1 MKKKILISILLLVCF
16 WHFNVKAEELITDV
30 PEVVAGEVTEEV
42 QEEETEEKEKE
53 VEVVSSDPSPGN
65 VENSENVFSQE
76 KEEEVVVDETTV
88 EEKTEEKNIDE
99 ETEENPALTS
109 EEENNVE
116 TDNELVEVDNNIN
129 NEVVEE
135 VNTELANEEETEVS
149 ETNNEENYEVTFTHN
164 EYHLSIPGGSSIL
177 LSQLINKL
185 GINISMS
192 EVNEIVTS
200 NNEILSIVKVDGS
213 NDYNIKSLKS
223 FTTEETVTIR
233 TSTGEY
239 VIKVTDPLGDIPDHD
254 KEIVDNNDGT
264 YTLSLTVVGDAE
276 KQVNKVNVIVVLDT
290 SNSMTTRD
298 AGPGEATYT
307 PTNGNADNLYGLID
321 GEYVPLTREGTGNR
335 STYWYNG
342 VRYNGQRYTRQQP
355 NQTRLEAAKA
365 AVNAIANALLHNN
378 EIEGNPTNTVEMALI
393 DFNMTAH
400 TRITKTTS
408 YAEYSSMVNGL
419 GYAQGTNWEG
429 ALQHVSSIDFEDSD
443 PIYVIFVSDGN
454 PSVRVSAGDYDEDP
468 HTNGL
473 YYNFNSSTNEQR
485 AYDASVDEATEIV
498 SSGKQFYTI
507 GAYGDVSRL
516 QTLTTTAGAP
526 AGNYYDAS
534 DTAALQEAL
543 NDILSKI
550 EMAGIGAVAINDGTT
565 NKVTTSSGISSLLD
579 VDKNS
584 FKYYKNGEE
593 WADAPEADLNA
604 DGEVVWDLSD
614 EGVLENGV
622 EYKVTFVV
630 WPSQTT
636 LDLIADLKNK
646 PSNYDTLDANI
657 KMYLEKKGEGYTLRT
672 NTTATL
678 SFKDTRE
685 ENPQTHTKEYEN
697 PDPVSTTATQ
707 MLAVTKE
714 WDNDIDGREKT
725 PVTINVLSDNNKWYS
740 FDLSNE
746 KGWTGSAYIS
756 VGIMTIKNGVVDI
769 KTTGHDFSFGE
780 LGSDVYNWEMKS
792 EVVHPMLINGD
803 LTILVR
809 QGTEEPTSGTYYKIG
824 DYYYT
829 VGTIEDGQAKL
840 TATNERRSWVD
851 LTKTVNY
858 SENAT
863 HFDDQT
869 FKFEIN
875 VVDPNGDD
883 IWFSVKVENDPDA
896 AFATA
901 EDGLVVT
908 DATADGNSGYY
919 KTGSGT
925 TFTVEMLAGWN
936 LRIINLLTGTTYTIK
951 EVDIDSKFEFEKVD
965 YVATTYVNEEGTTVD
980 YVPTIDDEL
989 VTGEIMST
997 NRAYGY
1003 TYTNKNVLTEITVT
1017 KIWVDEDNKY
1027 SNRPDTIT
1035 LSLKGGN
1042 TEVAQPETYEV
1053 DKDGNWVYTY
1063 TNLPVFDSNGEITYT
1078 LEELGQILG
1087 YTVGKVTGN
1096 QKDGFTVTNT
1106 LLRVSTTV
1114 VKEWDDNNDQDG
1126 LRPEN
1131 VTVTLS
1137 NGETYVLDES
1147 NSWTK
1152 TVENLPAYK
1161 NKQEVTY
1168 TWEEKEANIPTGYTP
1183 TTSISG
1189 TTTTIK
1195 NSHTP
1200 ETYEITVTKVW
1211 EDNSDQDGER
1221 PTSVKFTITGTDGKT
1236 YDVTLSGTGDKW
1248 TATKEVSK
1256 YYNKGTDVEFTVD
1269 EEAVTGYTKDI
1280 DNDTLTITNS
1290 YEPATDDITVTK
1302 VWNDNSDQDGK
1313 RPTSVKFTITGSDGN
1328 TYEVTLSGTNDTWT
1342 ATKTVNKYFNGGET
1356 VTFTV
1361 DEEAVTGYTKDIDN
1375 KTLTITNSYTPETYE
1390 ITVTKVWNDNSDQDT
1405 NRPESVK
1412 FTITGTDENTYE
1424 VTLSGEG
1431 NTWTAT
1437 KTVNKYFNG
1446 GEAVEYTVDE
1456 EGVTGYEKEIDNKT
1470 LTITNSYEPETKD
1483 LEVTKVWD
1491 DKSNQDGKR
1500 PTSVKFTVTGSDGN
1514 TYEVTLSGEGDNWT
1528 ATVEDVAVYYNKG
1541 TEVEFTVDEEEV
1553 TGYTKEID
1561 NKTLTITNSYETEK
1575 TTVSVEKVWEDSS
1588 NKEGFRPENI
1598 TITLLADGEEAGT
1611 ITLNEENEWK
1621 HTFTELDKYSDGKEI
1636 EYTVTEAKVDN
1647 YDEPTIVFDKE
1658 KNAFVVT
1665 NSREY
1670 ETTEITVTKIW
1681 EDNNNQDGIRPE
1693 SITVKLSNGDTVTL
1707 TEKDNWTKTITG
1719 LQKYEN
1725 GKEIVYTV
1733 VEFEV
1738 DGYETTYSEDTLT
1751 ITNTHTPEETTITV
1765 EKVWADD
1772 DNFAGT
1778 RPESVTITLLAN
1790 GKEIDS
1796 VVLSEENE
1804 WKHTFTELPVKE
1816 NGKEITYT
1824 VREDEVPEGYE
1835 VAYEEVEGGFII
1847 HNVKGK
1853 GEGNPPDNPQTGDNI
1868 ILYLITLL
1876 ISLIGIVSGK
1886 LYLRK
1891 SN

>member
-42 QEEETEEKEKE
+42 QEEKEKE

-65 VENSENVFSQE
+65 VENSENVFLEE
-76 KEEEVVVDETTV
+76 KEEETTV
-88 EEKTEEKNIDE
+88 EEIVEEEKTEEKNIDE
-99 ETEENPALTS
+99 EIGGNTALTS
-109 EEENNVE
+109 EEENEVE

-129 NEVVEE
+129 NDEVTEE
-135 VNTELANEEETEVS
+135 VTNEENTQEV

-192 EVNEIVTS
+192 EVTEIQTS
-200 NNEILSIVKVDGS
+200 NNEILSIIKVDGS

-233 TSTGEY
+233 TATGEY
-239 VIKVTDPLGDIPDHD
+239 VIKVTDPIGETPEHEKD
-254 KEIVDNNDGT
+254 IVDNHDGT

-276 KQVNKVNVIVVLDT
+276 KQINKVNVVVVLDT
-290 SNSMTTRD
+290 SGSMNFGAGDDAYVVNNRGGYGVVNGEWDFLYSRSGNSYSRIGTGSYNGTVYYIGNDGYYHQYNGTRYTVTKTRM
-298 AGPGEATYT
+298 EAAQEAVNSLAQALLNNNGL
-307 PTNGNADNLYGLID
+307 NGN
-321 GEYVPLTREGTGNR
+321 
-335 STYWYNG
+335 
-342 VRYNGQRYTRQQP
+342 P
-355 NQTRLEAAKA
+355 ND
-365 AVNAIANALLHNN
+365 
-378 EIEGNPTNTVEMALI
+378 TVQMALI
-393 DFNMTAH
+393 EFNTSASQQGG
-400 TRITKTTS
+400 ITTS
-408 YAEYSSMVNGL
+408 YNTFSGSVNGL
-419 GYAQGTNWEG
+419 SANGGTNWEA
-429 ALQHVSSIDFEDSD
+429 ALYRSNRINFNDQDQT
-443 PIYVIFVSDGN
+443 YVIFVSDGN
-454 PSVRVSAGDYDEDP
+454 PTYYGTGSNP
-468 HTNGL
+468 NGTGQETANNITAS
-473 YYNFNSSTNEQR
+473 YN
-485 AYDASVDEATEIV
+485 AAVDDAQAIV
-498 SSGKQFYTI
+498 NSGKTFYTI
-507 GAYGDVSRL
+507 GAYGNVDRMES
-516 QTLTTTAGAP
+516 LTTAATGSAS
-526 AGNYYDAS
+526 NYYSAAN
-534 DTAALQEAL
+534 TTALQNAL

-550 EMAGIGAVAINDGTT
+550 EMAGIGAVSINDGTT

-614 EGVLENGV
+614 EGVLETGV

-636 LDLIADLKNK
+636 LDLIADLKNHPEK
-646 PSNYDTLDANI
+646 YDTLDANI
-657 KMYLEKKGEGYTLRT
+657 KKYLEKDGDGYTLRT

-685 ENPQTHTKEYEN
+685 ENQQTHTATYDN
-697 PDPVSTTATQ
+697 PEPVSTTATQ

-725 PVTINVLSDNNKWYS
+725 PVTINVLSDDDDWYS
-740 FDLSNE
+740 FELSDI

-756 VGIMTIKNGVVDI
+756 VGIMTVKDGVVDI

-792 EVVHPMLINGD
+792 EIVRPMLINGD

-809 QGTEEPTSGTYYKIG
+809 QGTEEPESGTYYKIG

-829 VGTIEDGQAKL
+829 VGTVENGQAKL

-901 EDGLVVT
+901 DDGLVVT
-908 DATADGNSGYY
+908 GATADGNSGYY

-936 LRIINLLTGTTYTIK
+936 LRIINLLTGTIYTIE

-965 YVATTYVNEEGTTVD
+965 YVATTYVDEDGNTVD
-980 YVPTIDDEL
+980 YVPTINDEL

-1042 TEVAQPETYEV
+1042 TKVDQPETYEL

-1063 TNLPVFDSNGEITYT
+1063 TNLPIYDANGEITYT

-1087 YTVGKVTGN
+1087 YTVGEVTGN

-1114 VKEWDDNNDQDG
+1114 VKEWDDNKDQDG
-1126 LRPEN
+1126 IRPTS

-1137 NGETYVLDES
+1137 NGDTYVLNES
-1147 NSWTK
+1147 NNWTK
-1152 TVENLPAYK
+1152 TVEDLPAYIDM
-1161 NKQEVTY
+1161 QEVTY
-1168 TWEEKEANIPTGYTP
+1168 TWEEKEANVPAGYTP
-1183 TTSISG
+1183 TTSVSG

-1195 NSHTP
+1195 NTHTP

-1211 EDNSDQDGER
+1211 EDESNQDGKR
-1221 PTSVKFTITGTDGKT
+1221 PGTVKFTITGSDGNT
-1236 YDVTLSGTGDKW
+1236 YEVTLSGTGDTW
-1248 TATKEVSK
+1248 TATKEVNK
-1256 YYNKGTDVEFTVD
+1256 YYNKGQEVTFTVDEETVTDYEKSIDNKTLTITNSYTPETYEITVTKIWEDGSNQDGKRPENVKFTITGSDGNTYEVTLTGTGNTWTATKEVNKYFNGGEEVTFTVDEEAVTGYEKDIDNKTLTITNSYTPETTDLEVTKVWDDGSNQDGKRPESVKFTVTGSDGNTYEVTLSGTGDTWTATVEDVAVYYNKGTEVEFTVD

-1290 YEPATDDITVTK
+1290 YEP
-1302 VWNDNSDQDGK
+1302 
-1313 RPTSVKFTITGSDGN
+1313 
-1328 TYEVTLSGTNDTWT
+1328 
-1342 ATKTVNKYFNGGET
+1342 
-1356 VTFTV
+1356 
-1361 DEEAVTGYTKDIDN
+1361 
-1375 KTLTITNSYTPETYE
+1375 
-1390 ITVTKVWNDNSDQDT
+1390 
-1405 NRPESVK
+1405 
-1412 FTITGTDENTYE
+1412 
-1424 VTLSGEG
+1424 
-1431 NTWTAT
+1431 
-1437 KTVNKYFNG
+1437 
-1446 GEAVEYTVDE
+1446 
-1456 EGVTGYEKEIDNKT
+1456 
-1470 LTITNSYEPETKD
+1470 
-1483 LEVTKVWD
+1483 
-1491 DKSNQDGKR
+1491 
-1500 PTSVKFTVTGSDGN
+1500 
-1514 TYEVTLSGEGDNWT
+1514 
-1528 ATVEDVAVYYNKG
+1528 
-1541 TEVEFTVDEEEV
+1541 
-1553 TGYTKEID
+1553 
-1561 NKTLTITNSYETEK
+1561 EK

-1588 NKEGFRPENI
+1588 NKEGFRPEGI

-1611 ITLNEENEWK
+1611 ITLNEKNEWK
-1621 HTFTELDKYSDGKEI
+1621 HTFTDLDKYSDGKEI
-1636 EYTVTEAKVDN
+1636 EYTVKEDKVDN
-1647 YDEPTIVFDKE
+1647 YDEPTIVFDEE
-1658 KNAFVVT
+1658 KNAYVVT
-1665 NSREY
+1665 NSREV
-1670 ETTEITVTKIW
+1670 ETTEITITKIW
-1681 EDNNNQDGIRPE
+1681 EDNDNQDGIRPE
-1693 SITVKLSNGDTVTL
+1693 SITVTLSNGDTVTL

-1725 GKEIVYTV
+1725 GEEIVYTV

-1751 ITNTHTPEETTITV
+1751 ITNTHEPEKTTITV

-1772 DNFAGT
+1772 DNIAGT

-1790 GKEIDS
+1790 GEEVGN

-1816 NGKEITYT
+1816 NGKDITYT

-1835 VAYEEVEGGFII
+1835 VSYEEVEGGFII

-1853 GEGNPPDNPQTGDNI
+1853 GDGNPPDNPQTGDNI

>member
-76 KEEEVVVDETTV
+76 KEEEVGVDETTV

-1302 VWNDNSDQDGK
+1302 VWNDNSDQDG
-1313 RPTSVKFTITGSDGN
+1313 
-1328 TYEVTLSGTNDTWT
+1328 
-1342 ATKTVNKYFNGGET
+1342 
-1356 VTFTV
+1356 
-1361 DEEAVTGYTKDIDN
+1361 
-1375 KTLTITNSYTPETYE
+1375 
-1390 ITVTKVWNDNSDQDT
+1390 